1 VQDRRPP
8 YKNPI
13 ALGLLVL
20 LVLAALV
27 IWTPFPGA
35 MSPESGASPNAVE
48 IRELYDLIM
57 ALAVIVFVG
66 VEVAL
71 IYMLVRYRAR
81 KGAVASQIHGNTRLE
96 VAWTVIPA
104 LILVFLVVFTFIQ
117 LDDIKNPAASDID
130 RNGNPTASSNG
141 ILYATTDQPNPPEGS
156 ASLRIKVDGQ
166 QYVWRYQYPGPDDV
180 FAYTEMVVPVGMTV
194 ILDISADDVQHA
206 WWIPKL
212 GGKMDALPGYT
223 NRTWFKVDKAGE
235 YPGQCA
241 ELCGRG
247 HANMFATVKAVP
259 FPEYR
264 RWYSGQAARIKTARE
279 EAAKAREQTF
289 GGETETTETEEAQA
303 P

>member
-1 VQDRRPP
+1 VQDRRPF

-13 ALGLLVL
+13 ALGIMALLAV
-20 LVLAALV
+20 VALAV
-27 IWTPFPGA
+27 WTPFPGIVTV
-35 MSPESGASPNAVE
+35 ESGNSPNAVE
-48 IRELYDLIM
+48 IAELYDLIM
-57 ALAVIVFVG
+57 VLAVIVFVG
-66 VEVAL
+66 VETAL
-71 IYMLVRYRAR
+71 IWMLVRYRAR

-96 VAWTVIPA
+96 VIWTVIPA
-104 LILVFLVVFTFIQ
+104 LVLVFLVVFTFIQ

-130 RNGNPTASSNG
+130 KNGNPTASNVQ
-141 ILYATTDQPNPPEGS
+141 YATTDQPAPPAGS
-156 ASLRIKVDGQ
+156 ASLKIKVDGQ
-166 QYVWRYQYPGPDDV
+166 QYLWRYQYPGPKDV

-194 ILDISADDVQHA
+194 VLDISADDVAHS

-223 NRTWFKVDKAGE
+223 NHTWFKVDKPGT

-259 FPEYR
+259 FPEYQ
-264 RWYSGQAARIKTARE
+264 RWYDGQAERVKSARE
-279 EAAKAREQTF
+279 EATAQREQF
-289 GGETETTETEEAQA
+289 SPETETSETEEAQA

>member
-1 VQDRRPP
+1 MQDRRPF

-13 ALGLLVL
+13 ALGI
-20 LVLAALV
+20 AALLAV
-27 IWTPFPGA
+27 VALAVWTPFPGIVTV
-35 MSPESGASPNAVE
+35 ESGNSPNAVE
-48 IRELYDLIM
+48 IAELYDLIM
-57 ALAVIVFVG
+57 VLAVIVFVG
-66 VEVAL
+66 VETAL
-71 IYMLVRYRAR
+71 IWMLVRYRAR

-96 VAWTVIPA
+96 VIWTVIPA
-104 LILVFLVVFTFIQ
+104 LVLVFLVVFTFIQ

-130 RNGNPTASSNG
+130 KNGNPTASNVQ
-141 ILYATTDQPNPPEGS
+141 YATTDQPAPPAGS
-156 ASLRIKVDGQ
+156 ASLKIKVDGQ
-166 QYVWRYQYPGPDDV
+166 QYLWRYQYPGPKDV

-194 ILDISADDVQHA
+194 VLDISADDVAHS

-223 NRTWFKVDKAGE
+223 NHTWFKVDKPGT

-259 FPEYR
+259 FPEYQ
-264 RWYSGQAARIKTARE
+264 RWYDAQAESVKSARE
-279 EAAKAREQTF
+279 EATAQREQF
-289 GGETETTETEEAQA
+289 SPETETSETEEAQA